1 LHIFNIITCK
11 IFEMIVQIRLLMLIN
26 YIINIFGFIEF
37 ELVLFIFIL
46 YYLKKK
52 LKQIYSYL
60 VNKK

>member
-1 LHIFNIITCK
+1 MHIFNIITCK